1 MGFFPVIFLEAKY
14 VCICCVCMRE
24 YSRVLFGFFLS
35 WFVSFVLEYKDKTG
49 VWHALSQGSING
61 LHLQHRSKDLMP
73 VAHRFASITLQT
85 SHCILGSHNYW
96 CVPVNVYVHV
106 GVCTGPWVGY
116 SVHMHMKARGQ
127 NRVCSCHSLSGG
139 LKTGSV
145 IEVSSP
151 AQSGWLASKPP
162 RTLLFP
168 IHQNWKYKGTQPCP
182 IFFT

>member
-1 MGFFPVIFLEAKY
+1 MCAFV
-14 VCICCVCMRE
+14 VCVWESTVGYCL
-24 YSRVLFGFFLS
+24 SFFLA
-35 WFVSFVLEYKDKTG
+35 WFVSFALEYKDKTG

-85 SHCILGSHNYW
+85 SHYILGSHNYW

-145 IEVSSP
+145 IQVSSP
-151 AQSGWLASKPP
+151 AQSGWLASKPQEP
-162 RTLLFP
+162 YYFLVIRTGNTKAHRHAP
-168 IHQNWKYKGTQPCP
+168 
-182 IFFT
+182 FFLRRC